1 MHINNFNLSI
11 DLIYFRLQ
19 RKYEIDIDTDPDSDL
34 DVGAS
39 DPGKFFSLH
48 CYPYEIVN
56 LIYNVYLR
64 IRPLKGYIL

>member
-1 MHINNFNLSI
+1 MHIYNLNLSI

-39 DPGKFFSLH
+39 DPGKFITLH
-48 CYPYEIVN
+48 CYPFKMVN